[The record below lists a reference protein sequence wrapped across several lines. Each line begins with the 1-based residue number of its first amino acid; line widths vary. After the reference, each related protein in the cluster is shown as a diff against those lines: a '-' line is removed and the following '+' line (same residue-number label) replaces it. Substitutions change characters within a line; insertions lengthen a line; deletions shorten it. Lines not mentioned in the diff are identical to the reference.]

1 MGAGPDDPCGLLLT
15 QELLS
20 FCDSSLPRPSF
31 HHLPDSATLIST
43 WLQLTAGSSPGP
55 DSSSA
60 QAPGLPWPQEGWCR
74 GCATANQLCNV
85 PMSSAYVVRIK
96 FFLFFFFFFPRE
108 SLLSQC
114 PFLADTEPDQMP
126 HMRALHSERRDQ
138 HFLPRWLN
146 YRHKT
151 ERLPK

>member
-96 FFLFFFFFFPRE
+96 FFLFFFFFFPPRKPSFTVSIFSRHRAGSDASYEGSALRE
-108 SLLSQC
+108 KRSAFSPPVVKLQ
-114 PFLADTEPDQMP
+114 AQ
-126 HMRALHSERRDQ
+126 
-138 HFLPRWLN
+138 N
-146 YRHKT
+146 
-151 ERLPK
+151 